1 MPERD
6 PNWNG
11 ARIDGAG
18 ETPQL
23 PKLGAAWVQPA
34 PGSPCAGP
42 MAYGAIMFAGIED
55 QGLFGSTAGGSGGL
69 AWRVVRSPGAGA
81 AGLAGDF
88 GGLRSGAFDS
98 GPNPIG
104 TLPSPVTVGI
114 SPEYLGLVTA
124 AGTTVAALG
133 AIYSSVLA
141 TRKDR
146 RERQSDDR
154 EQEKHALAI
163 RKLEL
168 EIAQAAASL
177 AAPKASGKAQ
187 VPLVKKK

>member
-42 MAYGAIMFAGIED
+42 MAYGATMFAGIED

-69 AWRVVRSPGAGA
+69 AWRVVGSPGAGA

-114 SPEYLGLVTA
+114 SPESYDIPYEGTPQFGAEVSLVTPN
-124 AGTTVAALG
+124 G
-133 AIYSSVLA
+133 
-141 TRKDR
+141 
-146 RERQSDDR
+146 DR
-154 EQEKHALAI
+154 EDELACLI
-163 RKLEL
+163 TLAARTA
-168 EIAQAAASL
+168 IAQYQSKGL
-177 AAPKASGKAQ
+177 YKASGQECLRKQ
-187 VPLVKKK
+187 Q